1 MNNITRIISE
11 ADGTKPEVIDALTA
25 KMSQLL
31 QDELNL
37 EIDDLDQDLIE
48 EGLLDSLSLVEMLL
62 LLEEQFGI
70 EVSIVDIDFEEFRTV
85 RNLVRFVAASTGQS
99 SEASEAA

>member
-1 MNNITRIISE
+1 MDALTTTVTETGEAQIS
-11 ADGTKPEVIDALTA
+11 GLDALTA
-25 KMSQLL
+25 RLNQLL
-31 QDELNL
+31 HDELNL

-85 RNLVRFVAASTGQS
+85 RKLVGFVASSTEQS
-99 SEASEAA
+99 AAA

>member
-11 ADGTKPEVIDALTA
+11 ADGTKPEAIDALTA

-85 RNLVRFVAASTGQS
+85 RNLVRFVAASIGQS
-99 SEASEAA
+99 SEETEAA